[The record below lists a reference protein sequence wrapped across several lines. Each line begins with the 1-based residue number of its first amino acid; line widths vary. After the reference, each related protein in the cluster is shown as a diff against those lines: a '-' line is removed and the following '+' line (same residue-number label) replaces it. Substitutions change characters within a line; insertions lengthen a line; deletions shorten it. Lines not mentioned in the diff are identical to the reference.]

1 MQTKVRAF
9 ERRKKDNHFF
19 FGIPSLL
26 LFVADIFIGT
36 YTDDSRTGCLRMKM
50 VRIKCEIGSYRFFE

>member
-19 FGIPSLL
+19 FGIPFLL

-36 YTDDSRTGCLRMKM
+36 YIADS
-50 VRIKCEIGSYRFFE
+50 